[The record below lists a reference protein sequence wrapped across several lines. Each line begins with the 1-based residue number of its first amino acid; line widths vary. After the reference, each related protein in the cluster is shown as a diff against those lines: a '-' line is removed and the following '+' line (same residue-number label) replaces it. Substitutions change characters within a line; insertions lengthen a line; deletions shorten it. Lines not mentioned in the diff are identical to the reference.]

1 MKKLALL
8 STAVFLMTVG
18 SGFAAD
24 MKAEIPKI
32 GDAYCEHFNKQD
44 AAAITSLFTKNY
56 LRVTQNGVQ
65 PDNTKLYE
73 GTEPPRVCRRLF
85 GLSYAAMAACSSMA

>member
-32 GDAYCEHFNKQD
+32 GNAYCEHFNKQD
-44 AAAITSLFTKNY
+44 AAGITSLFTKNY

-73 GTEPPRVCRRLF
+73 GTFKAGFNHLARPIRESAVFCPD
-85 GLSYAAMAACSSMA
+85 